1 MPSLSK
7 NPAGARSDAS
17 WKEAMAEDRIDDPTG
32 FAAFMLGKTS
42 RTFALNIQVLPAKLR
57 RQVLLA
63 YLFCRMA
70 DTLEDDGDLPE
81 NEKVRLLQS
90 FRGLFPPKPGNE
102 ADLESFRASLPP
114 EWARSERWDH
124 LLVQYCNHI
133 YPQLS
138 EFPSAAV
145 AAISRCVD
153 EMCSGMID
161 FTHKQ
166 SKTRSGHVLI
176 ETVEDLDRYCYFVAG
191 TVGNLLCDL
200 FTLHSPLIGKK
211 RAKALRGLSVSFGL
225 GLQLTNI
232 LKDIQEDRRRNVSF
246 IPHSLLKEEG
256 LTGSE
261 FLGAGEADAHLSA
274 TTKAAAERVMARLLA
289 KAKSHLED
297 ALEYSCLLPRME
309 PRLRLFCLWPLFMAV
324 ENLVLMGDHLDGYQG
339 EGKLKISRKQVKDI
353 VGSTSAIC
361 WSNHLLRSMFRR
373 AMVRLDAGLARAP
386 IAPRPDKAG
395 KPGAASK
402 GASAGMTAGA
412 VSGAST

>member
-1 MPSLSK
+1 
-7 NPAGARSDAS
+7 
-17 WKEAMAEDRIDDPTG
+17 MAEGRIDDPKG

-42 RTFALNIQVLPAKLR
+42 RTFALNIQVLPARLR

-81 NEKVRLLQS
+81 NEKVRLLES
-90 FRGLFPPKPGNE
+90 FRGLFPPKPDSKAALE
-102 ADLESFRASLPP
+102 AFRASLPP

-124 LLVQYCNHI
+124 LLVHHCNHI

-138 EFPSAAV
+138 EFPDEAI

-153 EMCSGMID
+153 EMCSGMVD
-161 FTHKQ
+161 FTRKQ
-166 SKTRSGHVLI
+166 AKTRSGHAFI

-200 FTLHSPLIGKK
+200 FTLYSPLIGKK
-211 RAKALRGLSVSFGL
+211 RAKALRSLSVSFGL

-246 IPHSLLKEEG
+246 IPHSLLEEEG

-261 FLGAGEADAHLSA
+261 FLGAGEADTHAS
-274 TTKAAAERVMARLLA
+274 AAARDAAARVMARLLA

-324 ENLVLMGDHLDGYQG
+324 ENLALMGEHLDRYQG

-361 WSNHLLRSMFRR
+361 WSNHLLHSMFRR
-373 AMVRLDAGLARAP
+373 AMARLDAGLARAP
-386 IAPRPDKAG
+386 IASRSAKAG
-395 KPGAASK
+395 GTGAGKA
-402 GASAGMTAGA
+402 GIGSAGAGAETTVDA